1 MKVNESK
8 TVVKELM
15 YYDKNGII
23 KRIDCPEYGS
33 LTLTFKE
40 GKLISLVETKSI
52 EV

>member
-8 TVVKELM
+8 SVVKELM
-15 YYDKNGII
+15 YKDKCDII
-23 KRIDCPEYGS
+23 KYINCPEYGS
-33 LTLTFKE
+33 LTFTFKE